1 MSAPIVNLVDG
12 ANPSGGHAD
21 SVKLDEQFLGGAFA
35 ENIFDHLV
43 DFFSFCTRGRPFM
56 DGRGEGVG
64 SEPAGE
70 HEHRPGH
77 QRPDYHHQRAVLE
90 DLFVE
95 AVFVDAMRVREDQ
108 RAVG

>member
-1 MSAPIVNLVDG
+1 MERIRPTG
-12 ANPSGGHAD
+12 QTD
-21 SVKLDEQFLGGAFA
+21 SVKLDEQFLGGASA

-43 DFFSFCTRGRPFM
+43 DFLLVLHPRPPLQ
-56 DGRGEGVG
+56 DGRGWGVG
-64 SEPAGE
+64 SEPAGD

-77 QRPDYHHQRAVLE
+77 QRPARHHQCAVLQ

-95 AVFVDAMRVREDQ
+95 AVFVDALRVREDQ